1 MRLRFCTVA
10 LAASIVQAGIVDLNA
25 EATVA
30 RRTDAPHTTYH
41 TTADKPTQ
49 SGIAANC
56 NKFYDIVKGDDC
68 ETVAAAFKITKTQF
82 LAWNPAVSADCATNF
97 WVGDSYCVGTGKAG
111 VGSTKSSRSTKSDA
125 PHTTVHT
132 KPDKPTQTGTICN
145 CNKWYDVVEGD
156 DCGAIATAFKIKLAD
171 FLKMN
176 PAVSSDCAINFW
188 VGNSYCVG
196 TSKGACPTSTSTT
209 PHNSTT
215 ISSSYSIIPQPSSSY
230 VQVTRT
236 TATSWPPT
244 QTQAGQVPYCNKWK
258 LVYPG
263 DTCASIQARYSTSM
277 SLDDFKSWNPA
288 LGANCTNLF
297 ANYYV
302 CVGIQSQISATH
314 NTTATSQWY
323 PPYTPTVHPTPNST
337 FVPSPTQSGIPPSC
351 MAFYQATANDT
362 CESIIKEEGYVSL
375 DELKEYNPALG
386 SDCSGLIP
394 GDYYCVMNGTLPLP
408 SVATAAPSATQ
419 TGITPDCVSWYRAD
433 SGEDCDLVVKMFG
446 TFSAEDFLKWNPAV
460 KPDCSGFKIGNY
472 YCVAIPSTPTTRTTG
487 YSSTPL
493 PTNGVGP
500 QPEQSGIP
508 EACADYWFVGSLDTC
523 DSIATKN
530 NITVAQLESYNPAL
544 SSDCSGLT
552 PNYYIC
558 VEMPGSLAT
567 SDTATGTTSSTSN
580 TGTTGPTV
588 TTGTVSTATAASTTS
603 RATSI
608 KTGPSETNKPSFS
621 TTKT

>member
-1 MRLRFCTVA
+1 MPPNRCRNFA
-10 LAASIVQAGIVDLNA
+10 LAASIAQAGIVNLNA
-25 EATVA
+25 EAVA
-30 RRTDAPHTTYH
+30 RRADAPHTTYH
-41 TTADKPTQ
+41 TTPDKPTQ
-49 SGIAANC
+49 TGIVTNC

-68 ETVAAAFKITKTQF
+68 ETVAAAFKITKKQF
-82 LAWNPAVSADCATNF
+82 LAWNPAVSADCGTNF
-97 WVGDSYCVGTGKAG
+97 WIGNSYCVGTGNSGAS
-111 VGSTKSSRSTKSDA
+111 STKSTKSDA
-125 PHTTVHT
+125 PHTTVNT
-132 KPDKPTQTGTICN
+132 KPVK
-145 CNKWYDVVEGD
+145 GD
-156 DCGAIATAFKIKLAD
+156 DCGTIATAFKIKLAD

-176 PAVSSDCAINFW
+176 PAVSSDCGTNFW

-196 TSKGACPTSTSTT
+196 TSKGACPTSTSTK

-230 VQVTRT
+230 VQVTKS

-277 SLDDFKSWNPA
+277 SLDDFKKWNPA
-288 LGANCTNLF
+288 IGADCKSLF
-297 ANYYV
+297 SNYYV
-302 CVGIQSQISATH
+302 CVGIQSQSSYTH

-323 PPYTPTVHPTPNST
+323 PPYTPTIHPTPNKT

-375 DELKEYNPALG
+375 DDLKEYNPALG

-408 SVATAAPSATQ
+408 SVATAAPAATQ
-419 TGITPDCVSWYRAD
+419 TGITPDCVSWYRAG
-433 SGEDCDLVVKMFG
+433 SGEDCDLLVKIFG

-460 KPDCSGFKIGNY
+460 KSDCSGFKIGNY
-472 YCVAIPSTPTTRTTG
+472 YCVAIPSTPTTRTTS
-487 YSSTPL
+487 YDSTPL

-500 QPEQSGIP
+500 QPEQPGIP
-508 EACADYWFVGSLDTC
+508 ETCADYWFVGNADTC

-530 NITVAQLESYNPAL
+530 NITVAQLKSYNPAL

-558 VEMPGSLAT
+558 VEMPGSSAT
-567 SDTATGTTSSTSN
+567 SGTATGTAGTAKPTATTGAPSTKIGPTESSKSSSST
-580 TGTTGPTV
+580 V
-588 TTGTVSTATAASTTS
+588 
-603 RATSI
+603 
-608 KTGPSETNKPSFS
+608 KT
-621 TTKT
+621 

>member
-1 MRLRFCTVA
+1 MRLLFCTVA
-10 LAASIVQAGIVDLNA
+10 LAASIAQAGIVDVNA
-25 EATVA
+25 EAVV
-30 RRTDAPHTTYH
+30 RREEVPRTTYH

-49 SGIAANC
+49 TGIAANC

-68 ETVAAAFKITKTQF
+68 ETVAAAFKISRKQF
-82 LAWNPAVSADCATNF
+82 LAWNPAVSSDCATNF
-97 WVGDSYCVGTGKAG
+97 WVGYSYCVGTGKLG
-111 VGSTKSSRSTKSDA
+111 VSSTKSTVSDA
-125 PHTTVHT
+125 PRTTVHT

-156 DCGAIATAFKIKLAD
+156 DCGKIATAFKIKVAH

-176 PAVSSDCAINFW
+176 PAISSDCSTNFW

-196 TSKGACPTSTSTT
+196 TSKDACPTSTSTE
-209 PHNSTT
+209 PHSSTT
-215 ISSSYSIIPQPSSSY
+215 ISSSYSIISQPSTSSY
-230 VQVTRT
+230 VQVTRS

-263 DTCASIQARYSTSM
+263 DTCAGIQAKYSTSM
-277 SLDDFKSWNPA
+277 SLDDFKTWNPA
-288 LGANCTNLF
+288 IGADCTSLF

-302 CVGIQSQISATH
+302 CVGIQPQSSYRGT
-314 NTTATSQWY
+314 NTASSQWY

-337 FVPSPTQSGIPPSC
+337 FVPSPTQNGIPSSC

-375 DELKEYNPALG
+375 EVLKEYNPALG

-408 SVATAAPSATQ
+408 SVATAAPAATQ

-433 SGEDCDLVVKMFG
+433 SGEDCDLIVKIFG

-460 KPDCSGFKIGNY
+460 KSDCSGLKTNNY
-472 YCVAIPSTPTTRTTG
+472 YCVAIPSTPTTRTTS

-500 QPEQSGIP
+500 QPEQPGIP
-508 EACADYWFVGSLDTC
+508 EACKDYWFVGSSDTC
-523 DSIATKN
+523 DSIAMKN
-530 NITVAQLESYNPAL
+530 DITPAL
-544 SSDCSGLT
+544 SSDCSGLK

-558 VEMPGSLAT
+558 IEMPGSSAP
-567 SDTATGTTSSTSN
+567 SGTATGTTGST
-580 TGTTGPTV
+580 
-588 TTGTVSTATAASTTS
+588 
-603 RATSI
+603 
-608 KTGPSETNKPSFS
+608 
-621 TTKT
+621 

>member
-1 MRLRFCTVA
+1 MRLLFCTVA
-10 LAASIVQAGIVDLNA
+10 LAASIVQAGIVDLKA
-25 EATVA
+25 EAVA
-30 RRTDAPHTTYH
+30 RKADAPHTTFH

-49 SGIAANC
+49 TGIASNC

-68 ETVAAAFKITKTQF
+68 ETVAAAFKITKKQF
-82 LAWNPAVSADCATNF
+82 LAWNPAVSSDCATNF

-111 VGSTKSSRSTKSDA
+111 VSSTKSTKSDA

-132 KPDKPTQTGTICN
+132 KPDKPTQTGTACN

-156 DCGAIATAFKIKLAD
+156 DCGTIATAFKIKLAD

-176 PAVSSDCAINFW
+176 P
-188 VGNSYCVG
+188 
-196 TSKGACPTSTSTT
+196 
-209 PHNSTT
+209 
-215 ISSSYSIIPQPSSSY
+215 SSSY
-230 VQVTRT
+230 VQVTRS

-244 QTQAGQVPYCNKWK
+244 HTQAGQVAYCNKWK
-258 LVYPG
+258 LVNPG

-277 SLDDFKSWNPA
+277 SLDDFKKWNPA
-288 LGANCTNLF
+288 IGANCTSLF
-297 ANYYV
+297 ADYYV
-302 CVGIQSQISATH
+302 CVGIQSQSSHTDY
-314 NTTATSQWY
+314 TTATSQWY
-323 PPYTPTVHPTPNST
+323 PPYTSTVHPTPNST

-386 SDCSGLIP
+386 SDCAGLIP

-408 SVATAAPSATQ
+408 SVATAAPAATQ

-433 SGEDCDLVVKMFG
+433 SGEDCDLIVKIFG
-446 TFSAEDFLKWNPAV
+446 TFGAEDFLKWNPAV
-460 KPDCSGFKIGNY
+460 KSDCSGLKIGNY
-472 YCVAIPSTPTTRTTG
+472 YCVAIPSTPTTRTTS

-530 NITVAQLESYNPAL
+530 NITVSQLESYNPAL

-558 VEMPGSLAT
+558 VEMPRSSAT
-567 SDTATGTTSSTSN
+567 SGTATGTTG
-580 TGTTGPTV
+580 TG
-588 TTGTVSTATAASTTS
+588 STATAPVTASSSPSTKIGTS
-603 RATSI
+603 GSSKPTSTA
-608 KTGPSETNKPSFS
+608 KT
-621 TTKT
+621 

>member
-1 MRLRFCTVA
+1 MRLLFFTVA
-10 LAASIVQAGIVDLNA
+10 LAASIVQAGIVDLSA
-25 EATVA
+25 DAVV
-30 RRTDAPHTTYH
+30 RRADAPHTTYH
-41 TTADKPTQ
+41 TTPDKPTMT
-49 SGIAANC
+49 GIAANC
-56 NKFYDIVKGDDC
+56 NKFYAVVTGDDC
-68 ETVAAAFKITKTQF
+68 ETVAAAFKITKQQF
-82 LAWNPAVSADCATNF
+82 LAWNPAVSSDCTTNF
-97 WVGDSYCVGTGKAG
+97 WLGESYCVGTGKAG
-111 VGSTKSSRSTKSDA
+111 VSSTKSTKSTKSTNSDA

-156 DCGAIATAFKIKLAD
+156 DCGTIATVFGIKLAD

-176 PAVSSDCAINFW
+176 PAVSSDCATNFW
-188 VGNSYCVG
+188 LGNSYCVG
-196 TSKGACPTSTSTT
+196 TSTGACTTSTSTK
-209 PHNSTT
+209 PHSTST

-230 VQVTRT
+230 VQVTRS

-288 LGANCTNLF
+288 LGAKCTNLF

-302 CVGIQSQISATH
+302 CVGIQSQTSATH

-323 PPYTPTVHPTPNST
+323 PPYTSTVHPTPNST

-351 MAFYQATANDT
+351 MAFYQATTNDT

-408 SVATAAPSATQ
+408 SVATAAPAATQ
-419 TGITPDCVSWYRAD
+419 TGITADCVSWYRAD
-433 SGEDCDLVVKMFG
+433 SGEDCDLIVKMFG

-460 KPDCSGFKIGNY
+460 KSDCSGLKINNY
-472 YCVAIPSTPTTRTTG
+472 YCVAIPSTPTTRTTS

-500 QPEQSGIP
+500 QPEQPGIP
-508 EACADYWFVGSLDTC
+508 EACADYWFVGSVDTC

-544 SSDCSGLT
+544 NSDCSGLT

-558 VEMPGSLAT
+558 IEIPGNSAT
-567 SDTATGTTSSTSN
+567 SGTAGTIGSTSN
-580 TGTTGPTV
+580 TGTTKPTA
-588 TTGTVSTATAASTTS
+588 TTNTSTAS
-603 RATSI
+603 
-608 KTGPSETNKPSFS
+608 P
-621 TTKT
+621 